1 MKDAQDVLSG
11 KKEVLAQAQKELV
24 DAQQALDDAKAAH
37 ADAQAKAKQLNDRLF
52 ELENADM
59 FLEKA
64 NAKLAEA
71 KDRLNKAEAD
81 LKDKQNAYD
90 LAKADLDAKTAKV
103 NENEAVLAKIVAQ
116 EEAKKALEEAEAKA
130 KKLAEENA
138 KNNFFYQAADKLF
151 DSNGAPAVGYTV
163 HGDRVFDARGNLV
176 GYVSN
181 DVKSR
186 KVKAALQAN
195 ALPQTGDKSDKAS
208 LVGAVILGLSSLLGF
223 VEIDRRKK
231 KEF

>member
-1 MKDAQDVLSG
+1 M
-11 KKEVLAQAQKELV
+11 ER
-24 DAQQALDDAKAAH
+24 QQWAI
-37 ADAQAKAKQLNDRLF
+37 Q
-52 ELENADM
+52 
-59 FLEKA
+59 
-64 NAKLAEA
+64 
-71 KDRLNKAEAD
+71 
-81 LKDKQNAYD
+81 
-90 LAKADLDAKTAKV
+90 
-103 NENEAVLAKIVAQ
+103 
-116 EEAKKALEEAEAKA
+116 
-130 KKLAEENA
+130 
-138 KNNFFYQAADKLF
+138 
-151 DSNGAPAVGYTV
+151 V

>member
-1 MKDAQDVLSG
+1 
-11 KKEVLAQAQKELV
+11 
-24 DAQQALDDAKAAH
+24 
-37 ADAQAKAKQLNDRLF
+37 
-52 ELENADM
+52 M

-138 KNNFFYQAADKLF
+138 KNNFFYQTGDKLF
-151 DSNGAPAVGYTV
+151 DSNGKPAVGYTV
-163 HGDRVFDARGNLV
+163 HGDRVFDAHGNLV